1 MGPKGQEADEERNV
15 TVCGNTLEIGPS
27 QVEIAWSPENKVSG
41 VWVQLASIETE
52 TGVHVC
58 GAIRASRRQ
67 RSVPLLSAWPFVGMD
82 LLESLPR
89 DF

>member
-1 MGPKGQEADEERNV
+1 MGEYTGDRGQV
-15 TVCGNTLEIGPS
+15 GGNNLGPR
-27 QVEIAWSPENKVSG
+27 ENKVSG
-41 VWVQLASIETE
+41 VWVQLVSIE

-67 RSVPLLSAWPFVGMD
+67 RSVPLLSAWPFVGTD
-82 LLESLPR
+82 LLRSLPR